1 MLNPGFDAESFF
13 KPYFGVFIGEDEKPT
28 RIVLRAFG
36 KMIPLIRTLPKHPSQ
51 IEIATTDSYSDF
63 EYYLA
68 PTFDFRQEILKEGHE
83 LVVIEPLSLKKRIH
97 DELIE
102 ALKYYEQEQ

>member
-28 RIVLRAFG
+28 RTVLRAFG

-51 IEIATTDSYSDF
+51 IEIATTDSYYDF